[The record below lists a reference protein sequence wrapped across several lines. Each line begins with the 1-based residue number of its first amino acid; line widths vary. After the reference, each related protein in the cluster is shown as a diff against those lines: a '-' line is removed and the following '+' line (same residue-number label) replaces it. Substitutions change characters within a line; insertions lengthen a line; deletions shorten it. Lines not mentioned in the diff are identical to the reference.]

1 VNLRFDIQSRE
12 YVGHCRPAEQPL
24 PRWRRAMVVAGS
36 QCPRAMLLALG
47 FWVRYRGWENVE
59 EGRKQHAVRGLAAS

>member
-1 VNLRFDIQSRE
+1 MS
-12 YVGHCRPAEQPL
+12 RPAEQPL

-59 EGRKQHAVRGLAAS
+59 EGRREHAVGRTCTPTAYPLSSAWP